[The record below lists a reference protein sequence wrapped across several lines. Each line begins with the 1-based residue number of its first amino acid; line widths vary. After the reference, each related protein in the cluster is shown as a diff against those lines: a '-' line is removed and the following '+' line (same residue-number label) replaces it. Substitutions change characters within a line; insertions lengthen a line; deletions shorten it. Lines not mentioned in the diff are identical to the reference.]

1 LEANQGKLDP
11 ERKSGAE
18 LLVEHAR
25 SPCHKNDRD
34 VQRDADVAIPGGS
47 PECGGSVV
55 VYLKGGDDGKVE
67 DLTWIG
73 EGDTISMGATSIVVE
88 RILSEGL
95 GMEEILEI
103 DYEEF
108 IDSLGREVIGSR
120 TRHATLGLSTIK
132 GAVRLYQ
139 QRANRSRSGGRAA
152 L

>member
-1 LEANQGKLDP
+1 MTDRN
-11 ERKSGAE
+11 RMSGAA

-25 SPCHKNDRD
+25 SPSYKNEGGAPE
-34 VQRDADVAIPGGS
+34 DADVAILGGS

-67 DLTWIG
+67 WLSWTG
-73 EGDTISMGATSIVVE
+73 QGDTISMGATSIVVE

-95 GMEEILEI
+95 SMEEVLQM

-108 IDSLGREVIGSR
+108 VDSLGREVIGSR

-132 GAVRLYQ
+132 AAIRQYE
-139 QRANRSRSGGRAA
+139 RAGRSGFGGRAA
-152 L
+152 V

>member
-1 LEANQGKLDP
+1 LEARSTHPD
-11 ERKSGAE
+11 RKRTGAA

-25 SPCHKNDRD
+25 NPRHKNEGS

-55 VYLKGGDDGKVE
+55 VYLKGGDDGKIE
-67 DLTWIG
+67 GLSWTG
-73 EGDTISMGATSIVVE
+73 QGDTISMGATSIVVE

-95 GMEEILEI
+95 SMEEVLGL

-108 IDSLGREVIGSR
+108 IDTLGREVIGSR

-132 GAVRLYQ
+132 GAVRIYQ
-139 QRANRSRSGGRAA
+139 RKSRSEAKEPAGG
-152 L
+152 

>member
-1 LEANQGKLDP
+1 MEAKQGEPDLEK
-11 ERKSGAE
+11 KSGAD

-25 SPCHKNDRD
+25 SPRHKIEEGAPE
-34 VQRDADVAIPGGS
+34 DADVTIPGGS

-55 VYLKGGDDGKVE
+55 IYLKGGDDGRVE
-67 DLTWIG
+67 GLSWTG
-73 EGDTISMGATSIVVE
+73 QGDSISMGATSIVVE

-95 GMEEILEI
+95 SMEEILEL

-139 QRANRSRSGGRAA
+139 RADRSGSGGRAA
-152 L
+152 V